1 MAVEKKNRSY
11 YNVFLEKT
19 EKMKKIETRLE
30 VLDGLVTLK
39 DKVVV
44 DVGCG
49 AGELVRELTSQGAQA
64 IGIDS
69 PEMLAKGNVNPPV
82 GTEQYLPGSAVK
94 LPVED
99 SYVDVVTFF
108 ASLHHV
114 PMDGLKDALT
124 ETYRVLKPGGMAVF
138 LEPVLKPGSYFEL
151 TGLIEDE
158 REIQKLAYEAIKN
171 AVAFGLEQIEEKM
184 FYFERSLDD
193 YTALLNLFVDDK
205 TERKKFLAQAKKKT
219 QRFARD
225 AGIDIKDYRFKSI
238 CRVNVLKKK
247 SPRITRINTNN

>member
-1 MAVEKKNRSY
+1 
-11 YNVFLEKT
+11 
-19 EKMKKIETRLE
+19 MKKIETRLE

-39 DKVVV
+39 DKVVLN
-44 DVGCG
+44 VGCG
-49 AGELVRELTSQGAQA
+49 AGELVRELTSQGAKA

-69 PEMLAKGNVNPPV
+69 PEMLAKGDVNPPV

-99 SYVDVVTFF
+99 KYADAVTFF

-151 TGLIEDE
+151 TGLIDDE
-158 REIQKLAYEAIKN
+158 REIQKRAYEAIKN
-171 AVAFGLEQIEEKM
+171 AAAFGLEQIEEKM

-193 YTALLNLFVDDK
+193 YAALLNLFVDDK
-205 TERKKFLAQAKKKT
+205 TERKKFLAQAKEKT
-219 QRFARD
+219 GRFARD

-238 CRVNVLKKK
+238 CRVNVLRKKE
-247 SPRITRINTNN
+247 PTNYTN